1 MARVRAELALAD
13 EARASGNEGRAR
25 VCARRAASWTVKEYL
40 ARKGIEF
47 ERVSGYGHINF
58 LAQSELVGAEVKEVL
73 GHMTLSM
80 AKDDPAGDSPAGES
94 YWPLEA
100 DLVAE
105 ARWLIRQLFEEA
117 GV

>member
-1 MARVRAELALAD
+1 MALAD
-13 EARASGNEGRAR
+13 KAQTKGNEGRAR

-47 ERVSGYGHINF
+47 ERVSGYGQINY
-58 LAQSELVGAEVKEVL
+58 LEQSDLVDEEVKEVL
-73 GHMTLSM
+73 RHMTMNL
-80 AKDDPAGDSPAGES
+80 AKDDPEGES

-117 GV
+117 GS